1 MGENNCRLSVW
12 EVYFCFPLPHTRP
25 YAHRERLNKTLRSP
39 PSAAARSVQG
49 TALAASLPETPYVL
63 DGELKI
69 PQ

>member
-1 MGENNCRLSVW
+1 MKITPSP
-12 EVYFCFPLPHTRP
+12 FCVGSLFLLPSPPHTSIRTQ
-25 YAHRERLNKTLRSP
+25 REAEQNTRQP

-69 PQ
+69 PR